1 MKKLILVFIT
11 AILFSSPVFGQYIP
25 ETRVDSVVNL
35 VSISSLTKFM
45 RELTGDTI
53 TFVGG
58 NPFLIFSRYGPSP
71 VNPSAAQY
79 IYEKFQSYGLNV
91 RYQVGDSNTTNVIA
105 RKTGTRF
112 PNQKIVIGAHY
123 DNILWPEN
131 PQPLDTVHGADD
143 NASGTSAVLEM
154 ARLLAN
160 MNFDYTIEFAA
171 WDNEEVPPSF
181 LYGSRTYADSAYF
194 HGDSIRFYI
203 NMDMISY
210 NYQNQ
215 NKFQAGSDS
224 ASVFYNDLFAAMT
237 TLYVPQYS
245 VVQIYASAYGSD
257 HASFI
262 KRKYRAFSTLSY
274 SITPEYHKITDDFAH
289 IQMPYLTDFVKPILG
304 MLMVIAGNKNAF
316 FEHKPLTSTTDTSSR
331 NIWAVIKF
339 PNQMPGNKFS
349 PKLYYKINSSPFHMT
364 NAYER
369 NQDTFKYTI
378 PGAPKGAVVKYYLA
392 AQDAPDNFVCTYPIG
407 GSGIN
412 PPGSTPPANPFT
424 YYVYNNL
431 SLCSKTLPK
440 PIEDNKYTKDS
451 IYFNGTETVTK
462 LCVNLTLNHAND
474 GDIVV
479 QLFGPGGMVN
489 LASQNGS
496 GGQNFI
502 NTTFDD
508 TASMSIS
515 QGTPPFTGTYRPVA
529 PLSFYNNK
537 QATGYWVLRIFD
549 LKAGNTGELVS
560 WCLQMQTKSSVGIEE
575 NTVPVKYEL
584 SQNYPNPFNPIT
596 NIKFSI
602 LNSGNVKIVVY
613 DIQGREVK
621 TLVNERL
628 STGTYERTFD
638 ASMLPSGIYFY
649 RLEVNGFTETKKMLL
664 IK

>member
-1 MKKLILVFIT
+1 MKKLILVFIVT
-11 AILFSSPVFGQYIP
+11 VLFSFPVFGQYIP

-45 RELTGDTI
+45 RELTGDTA

-58 NPFLIFSRYGPSP
+58 NPFLIFSRYSPSP

-91 RYQVGDSNTTNVIA
+91 RYQFGDSNTMNVIA

-112 PNQKIVIGAHY
+112 PNQKVIIGAHY
-123 DNILWPEN
+123 DNILWPVLPE
-131 PQPLDTVHGADD
+131 PMDTVHGADD
-143 NASGTSAVLEM
+143 NASGTVAVLEM

-171 WDNEEVPPSF
+171 WDNEEIG
-181 LYGSRTYADSAYF
+181 LYGSRTYADTAYF

-203 NMDMISY
+203 NMDMISF

-224 ASVFYNDLFAAMT
+224 ASVFYNDLFAAMK

-245 VVQIYASAYGSD
+245 VVQTYANVGGSD
-257 HASFI
+257 YSSFAF
-262 KRKYRAFSTLSY
+262 RKYRAFSTLSY

-289 IQMPYLTDFVKPILG
+289 ISMPYLTDFVKPILG
-304 MLMVIAGNKNAF
+304 MLMVVAGNKSAF
-316 FEHKPLTSTTDTSSR
+316 FEHKPLMSTSDTTSRDTR
-331 NIWAVIKF
+331 AIIKF
-339 PNQMPGNKFS
+339 PNQMPTNKFS
-349 PKLYYKINSSPFHMT
+349 PKLYYKINSSPFYMT
-364 NAYER
+364 NSYYR
-369 NQDTFKYTI
+369 NQDTFKFTI

-392 AQDAPDNFVCTYPIG
+392 AQDAPENFVCTYPVG

-412 PPGSTPPANPFT
+412 PPGSTPPADPFT
-424 YYVYNNL
+424 YFIYNNL
-431 SLCSKTLPK
+431 SLCSNTTPK
-440 PIEDNKYTKDS
+440 PIEDKQYTKDS
-451 IYFNGTETVTK
+451 IYFAGTEIVTK
-462 LCVNLTLNHAND
+462 LCVNLSLNHEND
-474 GDIVV
+474 GDLVI
-479 QLFGPGGMVN
+479 QLLGPGGMVN

-515 QGTPPFTGTYRPVA
+515 QGTPPFTGVYKPVA
-529 PLSFYNNK
+529 PLSFFNNK
-537 QATGYWVLRIFD
+537 AATGYWILRIYD
-549 LKAGNTGELVS
+549 LNAGNTGQLTS
-560 WCLQMQTKSSVGIEE
+560 WCLQMQTKSNVGIEE
-575 NTVPVKYEL
+575 NNVPVKYEL
-584 SQNYPNPFNPIT
+584 SQNYPNPFNSMC
-596 NIKFSI
+596 NIKFSMF
-602 LNSGNVKIVVY
+602 NAGNVKLAVY
-613 DIQGREVK
+613 NVQGREVQ

-628 STGTYERTFD
+628 NAGTYETTFD
-638 ASMLPSGIYFY
+638 ASMLPSGVYFY
-649 RLEVNGFTETKKMLL
+649 RLEVNKFTDTKKMLL